1 MASEIYILVVEDEP
15 DVLDAIVRD
24 LSEFE
29 EKFPIEMAET
39 AEVARQQVDHIQ
51 QEGNRIGLMV
61 CDHILPGDNGV
72 DLLIELHSK
81 EETQPSRKMLI
92 TGQAGHDD
100 TIQGLNRGGLQ
111 HYIAK
116 PWQPKEL
123 KNVARALLTDY
134 VIENE
139 RDLLQYLSILDAE
152 KISEVIHRK
161 GGVSDA

>member
-24 LSEFE
+24 LSDFE

-39 AEVARQQVDHIQ
+39 AEEAKRLVDEIISS
-51 QEGNRIGLMV
+51 GNRIGLMV
-61 CDHILPGDNGV
+61 CDHILPGENGV
-72 DLLIELHSK
+72 DLLIELHTK
-81 EETQPSRKMLI
+81 EDTQPSRKMLI

-100 TIQGLNRGGLQ
+100 TIEGLNKGGLR

-116 PWQPKEL
+116 PWDAKEL
-123 KNVARALLTDY
+123 QKAASELLTDY

-139 RDLLQYLSILDAE
+139 RNLLPYMSILDAE
-152 KISEVIHRK
+152 KLSEAIHDR